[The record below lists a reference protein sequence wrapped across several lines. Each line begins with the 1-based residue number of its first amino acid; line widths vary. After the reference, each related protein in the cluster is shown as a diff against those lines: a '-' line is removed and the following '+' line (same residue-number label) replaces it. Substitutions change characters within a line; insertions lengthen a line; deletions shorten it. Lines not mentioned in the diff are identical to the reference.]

1 MSTIAA
7 HLALLC
13 AAQIN
18 GIPTNVNVGLE
29 ESAMTADVVRVDVK
43 LGAP

>member
-1 MSTIAA
+1 MSAVAA

-18 GIPTNVNVGLE
+18 GIPTNVNVELE
-29 ESAMTADVVRVDVK
+29 ESATTADVVRVDVK
-43 LGAP
+43 LRAP